1 MAKKLSAK
9 QQAFI
14 DEYLIDLNASAAARR
29 AGYSPNTAF
38 RSGQENMQN
47 PAIRDEIDRR
57 LEERSDRVQIDADRV
72 MLELA
77 RLGLHDARRLFTESG
92 RLKNIHDLD
101 DDTAAAIQS
110 IEVVTRELP
119 RKKGEEVEVEYVHKV
134 KMADKIRPLELI
146 GKHLGKRL
154 GQWGDRVEHDVP
166 SDSPLAALVKAINGK
181 GSTLAPVD
189 DENA

>member
-1 MAKKLSAK
+1 MTLTAKKLR
-9 QQAFI
+9 FI
-14 DEYLIDLNASAAARR
+14 EEYNLDLNATQAAIR
-29 AGYSPNTAF
+29 AGYSKKTAK
-38 RSGQENMQN
+38 SQGQ
-47 PAIRDEIDRR
+47 R
-57 LEERSDRVQIDADRV
+57 LLTDVDVAAQIEARKAQRADRVQIDADRV
-72 MLELA
+72 VLELA
-77 RLGLHDARRLFTESG
+77 RRGLHDARRLFTESG

-154 GQWGDRVEHDVP
+154 GQWGERTEHAVAE
-166 SDSPLAALVKAINGK
+166 DSPLAALVRSISSK
-181 GSTLAPVD
+181 GSTLTPVED
-189 DENA
+189 DEA